1 MYPLVPLVHRP
12 TFMERFHN
20 QDDHKDP
27 VFLGLILSI
36 LGASLMQVSCLCVT
50 TLSLSAHPD
59 PQIPKDQIPVEA
71 ESISALA
78 HRCHRTSRL
87 VCLDHYDPPC
97 LELVVLRF
105 YDAVFN
111 FCANR
116 TGAWGTSFTNR
127 LHSSSDGFSRL
138 AGGDGSTIV
147 CTRHTYRDKHRR
159 AWCDRSEYGMILAD
173 R

>member
-12 TFMERFHN
+12 SFMERFHS

-36 LGASLMQVSCLCVT
+36 LAASLMQVSCLCVT
-50 TLSLSAHPD
+50 ALILSAHPNL
-59 PQIPKDQIPVEA
+59 QIPKDQIPVEA

-116 TGAWGTSFTNR
+116 TGAWGRSFIHRLVRRLMGLVASLGETVRLLCVQGIHTETNIAE
-127 LHSSSDGFSRL
+127 LG
-138 AGGDGSTIV
+138 ATIQST
-147 CTRHTYRDKHRR
+147 
-159 AWCDRSEYGMILAD
+159 A
-173 R
+173 